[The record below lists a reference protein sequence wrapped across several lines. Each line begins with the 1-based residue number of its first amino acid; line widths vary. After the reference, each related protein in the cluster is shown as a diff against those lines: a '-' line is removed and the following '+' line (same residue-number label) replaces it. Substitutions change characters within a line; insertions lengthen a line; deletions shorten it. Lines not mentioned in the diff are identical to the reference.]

1 MPTPAHGLPAVSTL
15 RPRLRK
21 GSGAHAL
28 ESPGAIHRNVVCAIV
43 DGIVIVCVTDVS
55 KAKVPSSILSLF
67 PSLNVTCAIGIS
79 KVDQSTP
86 YKTPLKLGAIYW
98 NVDNV
103 VVLPK

>member
-43 DGIVIVCVTDVS
+43 DGIVIVYVTDVS
-55 KAKVPSSILSLF
+55 KAKLPSSILSLF
-67 PSLNVTCAIGIS
+67 LGPIKPNVSCAIIIS
-79 KVDQSTP
+79 IVDKSTP
-86 YKTPLKLGAIYW
+86 YQTLL
-98 NVDNV
+98 
-103 VVLPK
+103 

>member
-43 DGIVIVCVTDVS
+43 DGIVVDCVTDVS

-67 PSLNVTCAIGIS
+67 LGLIQLNVTCAIRIS
-79 KVDQSTP
+79 KVNKSTL
-86 YKTPLKLGAIYW
+86 LKLGAIYW
-98 NVDNV
+98 NVDTV